1 LSRRS
6 WLTAAYQFGA
16 GAPKPIRDMPIEDY
30 RAQVEVHNIGG
41 FLFLRTALKALAE
54 QDLQA
59 PEGSRYPVKGSV
71 VLLTSLASEGAFIG
85 VGNYTAAKFAVKGL
99 VQTAGRYS
107 LIFSWDFITELFV
120 ALENASQGIRINA
133 VAPSYVSGGMMDT
146 FLEQSPPLK
155 KQMLGDL
162 PMGRL
167 VDPDEVADAVLFLAS
182 PSSSYINGHTLV
194 VDGGASLQLA
204 NTPFSSS

>member
-54 QDLQA
+54 QD
-59 PEGSRYPVKGSV
+59 VKGSV

-167 VDPDEVADAVLFLAS
+167 VDPEEVADAVLFLAS

>member
-1 LSRRS
+1 MLI
-6 WLTAAYQFGA
+6 AAYQFGA
-16 GAPKPIRDMPIEDY
+16 GAPKPISDMPIEDY

-59 PEGSRYPVKGSV
+59 PEGSRYPIRGSV

-99 VQTAGRYS
+99 VQTAGKSFHVHFRRLS
-107 LIFSWDFITELFV
+107 TEIPI
-120 ALENASQGIRINA
+120 ALENANKGIRINA

-155 KQMLGDL
+155 KQLLGDL

-167 VDPDEVADAVLFLAS
+167 VDPEEVADAVLFLAS
-182 PSSSYINGHTLV
+182 PCSSYINGHTLV